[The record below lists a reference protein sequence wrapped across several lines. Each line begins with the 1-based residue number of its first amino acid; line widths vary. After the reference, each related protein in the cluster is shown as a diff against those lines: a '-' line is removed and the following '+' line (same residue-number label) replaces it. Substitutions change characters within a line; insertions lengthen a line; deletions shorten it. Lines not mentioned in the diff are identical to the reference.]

1 MALNICKQSPP
12 AEHFRFTTDQ
22 FAAQY
27 LVDAQTI
34 RKRLSSHG
42 SYFGVKPLRLP
53 NRRLLWPADSIGAL
67 IEERQ
72 Q

>member
-1 MALNICKQSPP
+1 MQAQIP
-12 AEHFRFTTDQ
+12 AYQARYQLTTDA
-22 FAAQY
+22 FAAQH
-27 LVDAQTI
+27 LVDAQTV

-53 NRRLLWPADSIGAL
+53 NRRLLWPADSIKTL
-67 IEERQ
+67 IEESQ

>member
-1 MALNICKQSPP
+1 MQAHVSSNHAKFQL
-12 AEHFRFTTDQ
+12 TTDA
-22 FAAQY
+22 FAAQH
-27 LVDAQTI
+27 LVDAQTV

-53 NRRLLWPADSIGAL
+53 NRRLLWPVDSIATL
-67 IEERQ
+67 IEESQ

>member
-1 MALNICKQSPP
+1 MEAQVLASRAGFQL
-12 AEHFRFTTDQ
+12 TTDA

-27 LVDAQTI
+27 LVDAQTV

-42 SYFGVKPLRLP
+42 SYFGIKPLRLP
-53 NRRLLWPADSIGAL
+53 NRRLLWPADSIATL
-67 IEERQ
+67 IEESQ

>member
-1 MALNICKQSPP
+1 MEAQVLARQ
-12 AEHFRFTTDQ
+12 AGFQLTTDA

-27 LVDAQTI
+27 LVDAQTV

-53 NRRLLWPADSIGAL
+53 NRRLLWPIDSITTL
-67 IEERQ
+67 IEESQ